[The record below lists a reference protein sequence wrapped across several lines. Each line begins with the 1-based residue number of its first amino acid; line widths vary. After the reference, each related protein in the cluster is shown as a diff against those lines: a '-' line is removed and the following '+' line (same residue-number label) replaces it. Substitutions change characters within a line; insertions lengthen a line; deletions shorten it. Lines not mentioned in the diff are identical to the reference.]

1 MLRVAQPRHRE
12 PLLHF
17 ESFITPAFWIG
28 LSQIVVIDILLGGD
42 NAVVIALASRKLP
55 RAERRQA
62 IVYGTAGA
70 VLLRVVLVVFA
81 LRLLELPLLRV
92 AGALMLL
99 WIGARLMQPEHD
111 DAAPVRAQD
120 RLWAAIRTV
129 ILADLVMSLDN
140 VIAIA
145 GAAQRAGGD
154 RAVVL
159 VVFGLLLSVPLI
171 VWGSGLVVVL
181 MHRLPWLVTAGALL
195 LGWIAGGLAASDAAL
210 QRWLSFAHAPEACG
224 AAGAA
229 LVWLAGRALRPRH

>member
-1 MLRVAQPRHRE
+1 MHL
-12 PLLHF
+12 
-17 ESFITPAFWIG
+17 ESFITPAFWTG
-28 LSQIVVIDILLGGD
+28 LVQIVVIDILLGGD

-55 RAERRQA
+55 LAERRQA

-81 LRLLELPLLRV
+81 LRLLELPLLRL
-92 AGALMLL
+92 AGAAMLL
-99 WIGARLMQPEHD
+99 WIGARLMQPQHD
-111 DAAPVRAQD
+111 EAASVRAQD

-145 GAAQRAGGD
+145 GAARHAGGD
-154 RAVVL
+154 RSVVL

-181 MHRLPWLVTAGALL
+181 MHRLPQLITLGAAL
-195 LGWIAGGLAASDAAL
+195 LGWIAGGLAASDAVL
-210 QRWLSFAHAPEACG
+210 RPWLAFEHGHWLLG
-224 AAGAA
+224 AAGA
-229 LVWLAGRALRPRH
+229 LFVWGAGSVLRRRR